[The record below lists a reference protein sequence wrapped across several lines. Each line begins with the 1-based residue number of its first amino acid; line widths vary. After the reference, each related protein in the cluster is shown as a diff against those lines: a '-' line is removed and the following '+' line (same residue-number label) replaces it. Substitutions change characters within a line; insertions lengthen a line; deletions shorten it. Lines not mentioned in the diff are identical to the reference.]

1 MKTYSIQDKYNDS
14 KVWIVKV
21 YDKGEVFY
29 NQEIAG
35 QKVNSRFQRTTKKWI
50 NQILDMDLNDR
61 LSDEEQQE
69 LLDSEPPAEYMGQD
83 GTLHTFDT
91 SYWDEQRSI
100 DDDHY
105 AVEQELQDEID
116 PLPF

>member
-1 MKTYSIQDKYNDS
+1 MKTYSIQDKYNNS
-14 KVWIVKV
+14 KVWIIKV

-29 NQEIAG
+29 NQEIKG
-35 QKVNSRFQRTTKKWI
+35 IKVNSRFQRTTKAWI
-50 NQILDMDLNDR
+50 NEVLEMDLNER

-83 GTLHTFDT
+83 GTLHTYD
-91 SYWDEQRSI
+91 SIGDE
-100 DDDHY
+100 Y
-105 AVEQELQDEID
+105 DENIHLDNALNEDLD